1 MTGTYATLQVG
12 YTQRGSS
19 ICRCRTSIPARW
31 GFDPKASFLANCYCT
46 MRLTGGQGQGS
57 QGEDLEE
64 VDSGGYVAG
73 GQDDPGARA
82 RSLKPWAHKAGSK
95 VGLGRAKWSCFRFPP
110 GLYWIGQKVL
120 LGFPIRFYQKREST
134 FWPTQYISL
143 LYCCL
148 VTFCVAMDCST
159 SGFPI
164 LQRLPEFAQ
173 TNVL

>member
-31 GFDPKASFLANCYCT
+31 GFDPKASFLANCYCM

-110 GLYWIGQKVL
+110 RFILDWPKGSFGFSHKIVPKTGINFLANPIYFFALLLFSHFLRHHGLQHVRLPY
-120 LGFPIRFYQKREST
+120 P
-134 FWPTQYISL
+134 
-143 LYCCL
+143 
-148 VTFCVAMDCST
+148 ST
-159 SGFPI
+159 SPGVC
-164 LQRLPEFAQ
+164 
-173 TNVL
+173 TN